1 MDHLTFAQLLGN
13 YGEFIGAVA
22 VVVTLVYLAAQIRQN
37 TKQLAS
43 SSLQA
48 LADRAENRMLL
59 IASNPGFAEVV
70 AKFQSDPQSLTEIEE
85 TQLRGWLGA
94 WVTDLEDSYRQF
106 KMGSLSAST
115 LDARVRFFRNLY
127 QVPLIKK
134 VWDENREF
142 TEPEFAAW
150 IEPKLSE

>member
-48 LADRAENRMLL
+48 LADRAENRPA
-59 IASNPGFAEVV
+59 ASFRPA
-70 AKFQSDPQSLTEIEE
+70 
-85 TQLRGWLGA
+85 RG
-94 WVTDLEDSYRQF
+94 R
-106 KMGSLSAST
+106 
-115 LDARVRFFRNLY
+115 
-127 QVPLIKK
+127 
-134 VWDENREF
+134 
-142 TEPEFAAW
+142 
-150 IEPKLSE
+150 